1 MRWVGGISVL
11 LMSFGPA
18 TSEPVRAK
26 SQLRIVQ
33 QNCTDCA
40 VRSTACTSRCL
51 NDAAQP
57 LCLKKCLMSRL
68 RARRLA
74 DSKIS
79 KKCSRFRNEQMI

>member
-18 TSEPVRAK
+18 TSDPVRAK

-40 VRSTACTSRCL
+40 VRSTACTSHCL

-57 LCLKKCLMSRL
+57 LCLKKCL
-68 RARRLA
+68 
-74 DSKIS
+74 D
-79 KKCSRFRNEQMI
+79 EQAACQKTCR

>member
-11 LMSFGPA
+11 LVSFGPA
-18 TSEPVRAK
+18 TARAK
-26 SQLRIVQ
+26 SQIRIVQ

-57 LCLKKCLMSRL
+57 LCLKKCL
-68 RARRLA
+68 
-74 DSKIS
+74 D
-79 KKCSRFRNEQMI
+79 EQAACQKACR